1 MISHTPSLS
10 VSAARPRLP
19 LFLLVAASAWMA
31 LALVCGLSS
40 VNPAL
45 GQSLKTE
52 LSNGNVGERYDGYL
66 QARNNSAQSLV
77 NSINAQRK
85 KLYEKRAKELGQPV
99 SVVGKV
105 YAKELYDRAA
115 GGTWFLLEGD
125 VWSQKP

>member
-1 MISHTPSLS
+1 MSSHISTLPI
-10 VSAARPRLP
+10 SAAPRRLS
-19 LFLLVAASAWMA
+19 LFLLLAASGWMA
-31 LALVCGLSS
+31 LALVFGFSS
-40 VNPAL
+40 VSPAL

-85 KLYEKRAKELGQPV
+85 TLYEKRAKELGQPV

-115 GGTWFLLEGD
+115 SGTWFLLEGD